1 MHFGWTRVIVI
12 SSIEYEATSL
22 QAAFMGSVADT
33 PNSVIIEDEL
43 TLNLASMTALA
54 LQQTLAGLAPA
65 RSDAYVFVLLCNVP
79 ESTTVL
85 LSAASMNL
93 TTNSSYMWVGGSSAI
108 MANSLLGNQTVAGM
122 IGVRSSIVPLAAS
135 PSIEYNSFNVS
146 SMLQDFALYWQG
158 LLVNSW
164 SSIANTQQ
172 YPVLLN
178 VDDASYP
185 QTEANALLSGFTS
198 GSTISVPPLNMHTVI
213 NDVQREAEIYSTDN
227 LLRSNSR
234 QYGVID
240 PSVANTIDAVFA
252 VAAALT
258 KLSHN
263 ASISS
268 ITPAMVSDMLNSVSF
283 FGASGPVA
291 FSQGERLFV
300 SYDVVN
306 QHALFSRQMVV
317 IGRWYSSSFAP
328 TTSTIEWPAGG
339 EPSQADW
346 SWSTVKTTASPLTT
360 TCGTSVVVPA
370 VSSVV
375 VFIILIALM
384 FLCGRRRVDA
394 SVFELTAEA
403 ERSAQVAI
411 HEAEVK
417 SSFLANM
424 SHEIRTPLHAI
435 LSMSRMLMDS
445 KHSNT
450 SATQQELEDL
460 SHIIKASETLEALV
474 NDILFISK
482 MQTASFEL
490 NNAPMNVCELMEDI
504 TQLLA
509 LRWATK
515 TVEAVTEL
523 LVPEFSY
530 EVG

>member
-79 ESTTVL
+79 ESTTIL

-300 SYDVVN
+300 SYDVIN

-515 TVEAVTEL
+515 TVEAVTDL